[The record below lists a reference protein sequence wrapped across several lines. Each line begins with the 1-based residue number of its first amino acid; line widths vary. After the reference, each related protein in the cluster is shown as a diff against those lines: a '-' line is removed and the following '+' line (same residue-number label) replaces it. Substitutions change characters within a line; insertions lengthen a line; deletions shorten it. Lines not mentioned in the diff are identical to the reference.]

1 MEKIS
6 NDGPRHIGIILDG
19 NRRWA
24 KEKGLEP
31 KDGHKEGAKRLKKI
45 VEYAYSIGL
54 EYLTVYAFSTE
65 NWKRSASEVAT
76 LMQLLLEYTE
86 DEIKNNDKRDICI
99 RVYGD
104 ESKLSN
110 KLIKNLNILKERTKN
125 RKKLVFGICLNYGG
139 RQEIINMVKKI
150 SLDVKKGN
158 LDISKI
164 NEDIISNNLYT
175 AGIPDLDL
183 VIRTSGEYRIS
194 NFLPWQITYSELY
207 FPKIYWPDFDEKQL
221 DIAIDEY
228 KKRKRRYGK

>member
-1 MEKIS
+1 MERIS
-6 NDGPRHIGIILDG
+6 NDGPKHIGIILDG

-24 KEKGLEP
+24 KERGLEA
-31 KDGHKEGAKRLKKI
+31 KDGHKEGARRLKKI

-110 KLIKNLNILKERTKN
+110 KLINNLNILKERTKN

-139 RQEIINMVKKI
+139 RQEILNAVKKI
-150 SLDVKKGN
+150 ACQVKDGK

-164 NEDIISNNLYT
+164 DENIIRNNLYT
-175 AGIPDLDL
+175 ADIPDPDL
-183 VIRTSGEYRIS
+183 VIRTSGEHRLS

-207 FPKIYWPDFDEKQL
+207 FPKVYWPDFDENQL
-221 DIAIDEY
+221 DIAISEY
-228 KKRKRRYGK
+228 MSRKRRFGK

>member
-6 NDGPRHIGIILDG
+6 NDIPKHIGIILDG

-24 KEKGLEP
+24 KERGLEV
-31 KDGHKEGAKRLKKI
+31 KEGHKEGAKKLKKI

-54 EYLTVYAFSTE
+54 EYLTVYAFSNE
-65 NWKRSASEVAT
+65 NWKRSASEVAS
-76 LMQLLLEYTE
+76 LMQLLFEYTE

-104 ESKLSN
+104 ESKLST
-110 KLIKNLNILKERTKN
+110 KLINNLNILKDRTKS

-139 RQEIINMVKKI
+139 RQELINAIKNI
-150 SLDVKKGN
+150 ASDVKNGKLN
-158 LDISKI
+158 LSQI
-164 NEDIISNNLYT
+164 NEDIIANKLYT
-175 AGIPDLDL
+175 AGIPDPDL
-183 VIRTSGEYRIS
+183 VIRTSGEFRLS
-194 NFLPWQITYSELY
+194 GFLTWQSIYSELY
-207 FPKIYWPDFDEKQL
+207 FPKIYWPDFDERQL